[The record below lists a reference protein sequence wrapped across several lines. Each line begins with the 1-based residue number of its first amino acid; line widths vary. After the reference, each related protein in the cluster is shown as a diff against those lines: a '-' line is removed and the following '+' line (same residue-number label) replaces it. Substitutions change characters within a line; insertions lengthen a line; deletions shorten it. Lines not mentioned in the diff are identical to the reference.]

1 MFSEIDDKYEDASN
15 MLKEKVAKLGLKG
28 LNNNE
33 RQFYLVDC
41 LLKGIDKG
49 TLNFFVTSD
58 ISETFDEVLI
68 VLKELDLSHFAD
80 LVIRANEVSQ
90 SSKSNDEK
98 FTELEKI
105 EDEYF
110 ELEYTEIYEKL
121 LTLLS

>member
-1 MFSEIDDKYEDASN
+1 